1 MNEFRR
7 FLLMGKRRIWLDER
21 KKDYYYKKAKEENL
35 RSRAVFKL
43 IQLNKKFH
51 VIKKG
56 NSVLDLGCAPGGWL
70 KAIKDIVGEKG
81 IVLGVDLQPIAPIP
95 QVKFVLGDITDE
107 NTLNEIKVYNSS
119 FDVITSDCSPNVS
132 GNWEVDHAR
141 QIYLAEKSL
150 EICHQL
156 LAEGGNFIV
165 KVFQGELFEDFIDKM
180 KKMFEKVIISKPDAS
195 RKRSSEIYVVGRH
208 YDSKYT

>member
-1 MNEFRR
+1 MSKR
-7 FLLMGKRRIWLDER
+7 FLDER
-21 KKDYYYKKAKEENL
+21 KKDYYYKKAKKENL

-43 IQLNKKFH
+43 IQLNRKFK

-56 NSVLDLGCAPGGWL
+56 NNVLDLGCAPGGWL
-70 KAIKDIVGEKG
+70 KALKDIVGEKG
-81 IVLGVDLQPIAPIP
+81 IVLGVDLQPITPLP
-95 QVKFVLGDITDE
+95 KVKFILGDITDE
-107 NTLNEIKVYNSS
+107 NTLNEIKEISSS

-150 EICHQL
+150 ETCDQL
-156 LAEGGNFIV
+156 LTKGGNFIV
-165 KVFQGELFEDFIDKM
+165 KVFQGEFFNEFIEKM

-195 RKRSSEIYVVGRH
+195 RKRSAEIYVVGRR
-208 YDSKYT
+208 YDPKYS

>member
-1 MNEFRR
+1 MSKR
-7 FLLMGKRRIWLDER
+7 FLDER
-21 KKDYYYKKAKEENL
+21 KKDYYYKKAKKENL

-70 KAIKDIVGEKG
+70 KALKDIVGEKG
-81 IVLGVDLQPIAPIP
+81 IVLGVDLQPITPLP
-95 QVKFVLGDITDE
+95 KVKFILGDITDE
-107 NTLNEIKVYNSS
+107 NTLNEIKELSSS

-141 QIYLAEKSL
+141 QIYLAEKAL
-150 EICHQL
+150 EICQQL
-156 LAEGGNFIV
+156 LSEEGNFIV
-165 KVFQGELFEDFIDKM
+165 KVFQGEFFNEFIEKM

-195 RKRSSEIYVVGRH
+195 RKRSSEIYVVGRR
-208 YDSKYT
+208 YGSKYP

>member
-1 MNEFRR
+1 MSKR
-7 FLLMGKRRIWLDER
+7 FLDER
-21 KKDYYYKKAKEENL
+21 KKDYYYKKAKKENL

-43 IQLNKKFH
+43 IQLNKRFH

-70 KAIKDIVGEKG
+70 KALKDIVGEKS
-81 IVLGVDLQPIAPIP
+81 IVLGVDLQPITPLP
-95 QVKFVLGDITDE
+95 KVKFILGDITDE
-107 NTLNEIKVYNSS
+107 NTLNEIKEISSS

-150 EICHQL
+150 EICQQL
-156 LAEGGNFIV
+156 LSEEGNFIV
-165 KVFQGELFEDFIDKM
+165 KVFQGEYFNEFIKKM
-180 KKMFEKVIISKPDAS
+180 KKVFEKVIISKPDAS
-195 RKRSSEIYVVGRH
+195 RKRSSEIYVVGRR
-208 YDSKYT
+208 YGSKYP